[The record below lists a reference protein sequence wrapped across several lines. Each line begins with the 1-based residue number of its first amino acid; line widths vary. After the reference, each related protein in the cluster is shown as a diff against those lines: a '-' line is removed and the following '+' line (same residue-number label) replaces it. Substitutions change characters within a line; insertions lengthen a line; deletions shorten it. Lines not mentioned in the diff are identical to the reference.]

1 MIRLPRW
8 KRAPDDGGS
17 SGGGAGT
24 AAPAADPAQSGSPAA
39 TVPDKPQEG
48 AATPPAQNQNPPAKP
63 PLSELLKD
71 PAYRA
76 EHERMISEAATAA
89 QAEATRLANMTAE
102 ERAAE
107 ERKTFEQERAQFEQ
121 ERLENEATK
130 QLAALQLPVE
140 FAKQL
145 VGKDAASTLAN
156 VQVFGTAF
164 TAAVEAEVATRVKG
178 APPKTGTPETPSGYI
193 DAKYKNNPYYG
204 KQI

>member
-1 MIRLPRW
+1 MYQINRFL
-8 KRAPDDGGS
+8 AAD
-17 SGGGAGT
+17 SGGASGGEGV
-24 AAPAADPAQSGSPAA
+24 AAPAADPTQGGTPAA
-39 TVPDKPQEG
+39 TEPNKPPEG
-48 AATPPAQNQNPPAKP
+48 AAPPPAQNQNPPAKP

-76 EHERMISEAATAA
+76 EHERMIGEATTAA

-107 ERKTFEQERAQFEQ
+107 ERKTFEQERAQFEH

-130 QLAALQLPVE
+130 QLAALQLPVD

-156 VQVFGTAF
+156 VQAFGTAF
-164 TAAVEAEVATRVKG
+164 NAAVEAEVAVRVKG
-178 APPKTGTPETPSGYI
+178 TPPKTGTPETPSGYI
-193 DAKYKNNPYYG
+193 DAKYKGNPYYG